1 MTPIAPAGPTLA
13 SLAVTDPTRENAE
26 SVLEQGSRSAWIA
39 LPTAPAARN
48 LRAIARDR
56 VDWVGDAPLAQEFT
70 SEGPVCAVH
79 ADLTGRLFEDVA
91 FVLEL
96 ESETGDVVGSL
107 AVEGPQH
114 IWDRHLHFI
123 TLDPPAPPG
132 RYRLRLTRSRGEVG
146 WYTGEPEPVA
156 SDDGVSAQPARGRA
170 FAGSDQVRGVRCMAV
185 ETVPAANPRFAKEF
199 RVESA
204 PSSAHL
210 AAVVLGNGVITLNG
224 SVVGDELLDPAPT
237 VYSERVLYRSWNI
250 APLIRA
256 GSNLLEVQAG
266 RGMFAARGANIWG
279 WHVAPWH
286 AEPMMNAVLL
296 WRDDAGAHA
305 LGTDSGWMAA
315 PSGTVLE
322 TLYGGET
329 SRSTD
334 EAPDWSPAVVVAGPS
349 GVLERAALPPTR
361 EAGRLLPVVGTSHGS
376 ATLYDF
382 GRVVTGKVLLDLEGP
397 AGSSVAVRYG
407 ELLSPDGRVGV
418 ENTLVAGT
426 PQLDVHRFETTA
438 VVSAWSARFG
448 YRGFRFVEVEVS
460 GGAVASTPTAVS
472 MHADIDRRGWF
483 DSDEPVLTWADDAFR
498 RTFLN
503 NLQGIPTDTPVY
515 EKNGWTADAMLATE
529 AALHQ
534 FDVDGFLA
542 KWLQDHAD
550 SQTADGEIPQIVPT
564 PGFGERTD
572 PAWSGSAVLI
582 PWQLYWESGDDAV
595 LRQCAPMIERFADS
609 LLAIAGDGIWPIR
622 SWGDWL
628 APGHSIPPE
637 GTASTATLMMITV
650 LQHAARIL
658 ALVERQDAADRFAD
672 AATRTARTY
681 HETHFDPSTGHYA
694 VQGVSYRQTM
704 NALPLVFGIVP
715 GEFRSSVARSLVR
728 DIEDRTHGHL
738 DAGAIGARYLPDA
751 LSIAGRDDLALS
763 ILTCRT
769 APGWGAWY
777 AAGEQ
782 TLRES
787 WDADA
792 RSLNHYFLG
801 GALSWVHQRVGG
813 LRAAAPGW
821 TVIDVDP
828 IDDPRVRRGSLRHLT
843 PQGPAALTWARSD
856 AGLSGEIDVP
866 PGSIARLRTADGV
879 REFPPGRHPLASS

>member
-1 MTPIAPAGPTLA
+1 MNPTTPAAAPLA
-13 SLAVTDPTRENAE
+13 SIVLDDPTGE
-26 SVLEQGSRSAWIA
+26 SAGSTLEHGSGSAWIA
-39 LPTAPAARN
+39 LPTPSAARN
-48 LRAIARDR
+48 LRATARDR
-56 VDWVGDAPLAQEFT
+56 VDWAGGVPLAQEFT
-70 SEGPVCAVH
+70 SEGHFCAVH
-79 ADLTGRLFEDVA
+79 ADLTGPLFEEVA
-91 FVLEL
+91 FVLEV
-96 ESETGDVVGSL
+96 ESDKGEVVGTH

-114 IWDRHLHFI
+114 IWDRYLHFV

-132 RYRLRLTRSRGEVG
+132 RYRIRLTRSRGVVG

-156 SDDGVSAQPARGRA
+156 PDDGVSAQPVRGRA
-170 FAGSDQVRGVRCMAV
+170 FAGSEPVSGVRCMAV
-185 ETVPAANPRFAKEF
+185 ETIPAANPRFAKEF
-199 RVESA
+199 LVESA

-224 SVVGDELLDPAPT
+224 SVIGDELLDPAPT
-237 VYSERVLYRSWNI
+237 VYSRRVLYRSWDV
-250 APLIRA
+250 APLLRA
-256 GSNLLEVQAG
+256 GSNVLEVHAG
-266 RGMFAARGANIWG
+266 RGMFAARGANVWG

-305 LGTDSGWMAA
+305 LGTDASWMAA

-329 SRSTD
+329 SRSTND
-334 EAPDWSPAVVVAGPS
+334 APEWTPAVVVAGPS

-361 EAGRLLPVVGTSHGS
+361 EAGRLRPVAVTDHGGM
-376 ATLYDF
+376 TLYDF
-382 GRVVTGKVLLDLEGP
+382 GRVVTGKVLLDLEGR

-407 ELLSPDGRVGV
+407 EYLSPDGRVRV
-418 ENTLVAGT
+418 DNALVAGV

-438 VVSAWSARFG
+438 VVPEWSARFG
-448 YRGFRFVEVEVS
+448 YRGFQFIEVEIE
-460 GGAVASTPTAVS
+460 GGAVASMPTAVS
-472 MHADIDRRGWF
+472 MHADVSRRGWF
-483 DSDEPVLTWADDAFR
+483 DSDEPVLTWADEAFR
-498 RTFLN
+498 CTLLN

-534 FDVDGFLA
+534 LDVDGFLA

-550 SQTADGEIPQIVPT
+550 SQNTDGEIPQIVPS
-564 PGFGERTD
+564 PGFGERAD

-582 PWQLYWESGDDAV
+582 PWQLYWESGDDDV
-595 LRQCAPMIERFADS
+595 LWQCAPMVERFADS
-609 LLAIAGDGIWPIR
+609 LIAIAGYGIWPIR

-637 GTASTATLMMITV
+637 GTAPTATLMMVTV
-650 LQHAARIL
+650 LQHAARTM
-658 ALVERQDAADRFAD
+658 ALVERAD
-672 AATRTARTY
+672 AARRFAAAAARTAKTY
-681 HETHFDPSTGHYA
+681 HETYFDSSTGHYA
-694 VQGVSYRQTM
+694 VPGVSYRQTM

-715 GEFRSSVARSLVR
+715 EEHRSTVSRSLVR
-728 DIEDRTHGHL
+728 DIEDRTDGHL

-763 ILTCRT
+763 ILTSRT

-828 IDDPRVRRGSLRHLT
+828 VDDPRVQRGSLRHLT
-843 PQGPAALTWARSD
+843 PRGPVSLTWARSA

-866 PGSIARLRTADGV
+866 PGSIARLRTADDV
-879 REFPPGRHPLASS
+879 HEFPPGRHLLVSL